1 MRPLITANC
10 GCSVAGRGG
19 ARTGPRRYR
28 GHPACR
34 HHASVPRSSP
44 ARQHG
49 AEMTRQR
56 AASYSSST
64 LSSTSSADS
73 AATYASIKSVTSS
86 SCASR
91 ASSSQSSNFWNKFDR
106 KTKTYS
112 VLSVLKGL
120 FKHKERGEPSK
131 LSSQNLQI
139 FHISPVSQQLE
150 TSFTRQSLRRPA
162 AALATPPSPLSSTAC
177 PAGLYCV
184 IEDFLTEYDL
194 RLEEEEERAEMI
206 ARKSKQL
213 Q

>member
-1 MRPLITANC
+1 M
-10 GCSVAGRGG
+10 
-19 ARTGPRRYR
+19 
-28 GHPACR
+28 
-34 HHASVPRSSP
+34 
-44 ARQHG
+44 
-49 AEMTRQR
+49 
-56 AASYSSST
+56 
-64 LSSTSSADS
+64 
-73 AATYASIKSVTSS
+73 
-86 SCASR
+86 
-91 ASSSQSSNFWNKFDR
+91 
-106 KTKTYS
+106 
-112 VLSVLKGL
+112 LKGL

-139 FHISPVSQQLE
+139 FHISPVSQHLE

-162 AALATPPSPLSSTAC
+162 PAPATPPSPLSSTAC